1 MRRPEEGMP
10 AGEAEASLDA
20 LYRRYAAWLGRAL
33 RRRFGAAVAHSADDL
48 VQEAYVRL
56 APYET
61 VGVVH
66 HPRAFLLRVASNL
79 ARDQLRRTARRG
91 GASAAIE
98 DVVETPQHATPAEQD
113 ETVLLKQLVMTLP
126 PTLREVFVLS
136 RFAGLTN
143 QDVADRLGLSVKTV
157 EWRMT
162 KALTLLGARLR
173 D

>member
-1 MRRPEEGMP
+1 MRRTEDQAP
-10 AGEAEASLDA
+10 AGEASLDG
-20 LYRRYAAWLGRAL
+20 LYRLYAGWLKRAL
-33 RRRFGAAVAHSADDL
+33 NRRFGRAVAETAEDL
-48 VQEAYVRL
+48 VQEAYLRIAPHQAAGTVR
-56 APYET
+56 A
-61 VGVVH
+61 
-66 HPRAFLLRVASNL
+66 PRALLLHVASNL

-91 GASAAIE
+91 STSAAIE
-98 DVVETPQHATPAEQD
+98 DVVETHQHAVPAEQD

-157 EWRMT
+157 EGRMT

>member
-1 MRRPEEGMP
+1 MRRTEDQAR
-10 AGEAEASLDA
+10 AGETSLDG
-20 LYRRYAAWLGRAL
+20 LYRLYAGWLRRAL
-33 RRRFGAAVAHSADDL
+33 SRRFGRAVAETADDL
-48 VQEAYVRL
+48 VQEAYLRIAPHQAAGTVR
-56 APYET
+56 A
-61 VGVVH
+61 
-66 HPRAFLLRVASNL
+66 PRALLLHVASNL

-98 DVVETPQHATPAEQD
+98 DVIETHQHATPAEQD

-143 QDVADRLGLSVKTV
+143 QEVADRLGLAVKTV
-157 EWRMT
+157 EGRMT